1 MKTIVVLVVMM
12 LATATTQGQ
21 DIFGPAKAAIRS
33 GNAEDLGKQLNQ
45 SVSVELNGKQATY
58 SKAQSEMVLKDFF
71 RDNPP
76 ADFNVVH
83 TGSSQDGALQF
94 AIGKYTSGKNTFSVL
109 IRIRATGKV
118 RLVHDISFVKE

>member
-1 MKTIVVLVVMM
+1 MKRILVLAVMM
-12 LATATTQGQ
+12 MVSATLQSQ

-45 SVSVELNGKQATY
+45 SVGVDLNGKQATY
-58 SKAQSEMVLKDFF
+58 SKAQAEMVLKDFF

-83 TGSSQDGALQF
+83 TGSSQDGALQY
-94 AIGKYTSGKNTFSVL
+94 AIGKYTSGKTTFSVL
-109 IRIRATGKV
+109 IRIRTTGKV

>member
-1 MKTIVVLVVMM
+1 MKSIFVLVVMLM
-12 LATATTQGQ
+12 VSANTQSQ

-33 GNAEDLGKQLNQ
+33 GNADDLAKQLNQ
-45 SVSVELNGKQATY
+45 SVGVEVNGKQATY
-58 SKAQSEMVLKDFF
+58 SKAQAEMVLKDFF

-76 ADFNVVH
+76 SDFNVVH

-94 AIGKYTSGKNTFSVL
+94 AIGKYTSGKSTFSVL
-109 IRIRATGKV
+109 IRIRTAGKV